1 MKITLTVE
9 YDSQYGENLE
19 EELEKFLKSRHDEP
33 QSTPKVNIIPRPK
46 RREE

>member
-9 YDSQYGENLE
+9 YDSQYGGNLE
-19 EELEKFLKSRHDEP
+19 EELKKFLKSPHDEP
-33 QSTPKVNIIPRPK
+33 QGTPKVNIIPQPK

>member
-19 EELEKFLKSRHDEP
+19 KELEKFLKSRHDEP
-33 QSTPKVNIIPRPK
+33 QGTPKVNIIPRPK
-46 RREE
+46 RSKK